1 MLRQDS
7 RIFDLVDINHEAMT
21 RAAVTGVCI
30 LPLHQ
35 IPESKQNV
43 HLPLASFFEV
53 SLQNE
58 AWFVTK

>member
-43 HLPLASFFEV
+43 LFEV